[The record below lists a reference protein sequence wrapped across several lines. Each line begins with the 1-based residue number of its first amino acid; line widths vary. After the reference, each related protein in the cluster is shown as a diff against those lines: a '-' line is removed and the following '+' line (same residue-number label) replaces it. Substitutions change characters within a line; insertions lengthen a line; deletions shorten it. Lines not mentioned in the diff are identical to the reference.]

1 MEDVPKPDP
10 PVVGKVTDHSI
21 ELYWNK
27 HHQLQGYIA
36 SNRGLCFSIE
46 EEDIK
51 THTFGNIYTG
61 YAKHHVVTGLE
72 ASTPYRFRLKV
83 ISSTGNCAYS
93 PIVTVSTTRE
103 PKYGKHLHCA
113 VIKND
118 IEEVCHI
125 LQSGNMKVDVLDEG
139 GFSPLM
145 LAAQKGY
152 QRIVEI
158 LIKSGADV
166 NQKNGSGKD
175 SLMLACFAGHLDVAK
190 CLRRFGATWES
201 QDNGGSSAI
210 HWATD
215 GGHLNMIEWMIN
227 EGCKVD
233 ITDGHLLW
241 TPLMRVAVLNGST
254 EVASLLIKAGANVN
268 IQDKK
273 GTTPLMVAVLNSY
286 ENLVQLLLNNG
297 ADSAVKNKYGTSVL
311 EMAKSF
317 STENVISLLE
327 EYGRREFTR

>member
-1 MEDVPKPDP
+1 MEEIPKPDP

-51 THTFGNIYTG
+51 THTYGNIYTG

-103 PKYGKHLHCA
+103 LKYGKHLHCA
-113 VIKND
+113 IIKND

-125 LQSGNMKVDVLDEG
+125 LQSGNMKVDVLDER

-152 QRIVEI
+152 Q
-158 LIKSGADV
+158 
-166 NQKNGSGKD
+166 

-190 CLRRFGATWES
+190 CLWRFGATWES
-201 QDNGGSSAI
+201 RDNGGSSAI

-215 GGHLNMIEWMIN
+215 GGHINVIEWMIN

-254 EVASLLIKAGANVN
+254 EIASLLIKAGANVN

-327 EYGRREFTR
+327 EYGRPEFTR